1 MEKEIT
7 LDDIKSF
14 QDRYNSDDRNKQI
27 ENEIVTLGLRKACLT
42 NKDNYEFK
50 FNIEVPRVKIYNQFD
65 SNQCNIYASLR
76 MIKDILRQNSNLAV
90 DFLDISANYIE
101 FYDKLEKVNTYYEE
115 LINCKSLS
123 IGFINSN
130 INKYIGSY
138 GTFYFCKKII
148 DKYGI
153 VPSKDMKEVD
163 ENYDDNLTIELLKNK
178 LKTDSLALK
187 GIKNMEEKKKIKQEL
202 IYEAYQF
209 LSKIYGNPPTEF
221 YIKKDKF
228 TPKQFK
234 EKYLQNKLDD
244 YVTTTLLPKDVLFES
259 FSFVPS
265 MYLENEEEILTI
277 TKEKM
282 QEAII
287 KQLQAGISVWF
298 SAEES
303 TTLDSLNGVLDYNA
317 YDFNRLLNI
326 KDINKN
332 DKMKLDIINYDH
344 AMCITGAL
352 VINNQ
357 IIQYKVDN
365 NFGNIGRFKGN
376 LIMTPS
382 FLENCVI
389 TAIINKKYLNIGI
402 DKEVI

>member
-7 LDDIKSF
+7 LNDIKKF
-14 QDRYNSDDRNKQI
+14 QERYNSNDINKQI
-27 ENEIVTLGLRKACLT
+27 ESKIVELGLRGACST
-42 NKDNYEFK
+42 SKDNYEFK
-50 FNIEVPRVKIYNQFD
+50 FNIEVPRVRTYSQFD
-65 SNQCNIYASLR
+65 SNQCNIYSSLR
-76 MIKDILRQNSNLAV
+76 MIKDILRQNSNLAI
-90 DFLDISANYIE
+90 DFLDISANYIA
-101 FYDKLEKVNTYYEE
+101 FYDKLEKVNTFYEE

-163 ENYDDNLTIELLKNK
+163 DKYDDNLTIELLKNK
-178 LKTDSLALK
+178 LKTDALILK
-187 GIKNMEEKKKIKQEL
+187 GIKNLEEKKKIKEEL
-202 IYEAYQF
+202 VYEIYQF
-209 LSKIYGNPPTEF
+209 LSKIYGNPPTSLN
-221 YIKKDKF
+221 IKEEIL
-228 TPKQFK
+228 TPKEFK
-234 EKYLQNKLDD
+234 QRYLQDKLDE

-265 MYLENEEEILTI
+265 MYLEDEEQILTI
-277 TKEKM
+277 SKETM
-282 QEAII
+282 QKAII
-287 KQLQAGISVWF
+287 KQLQEGISIWF

-303 TTLDSLNGVLDYNA
+303 TTLDSLNGILDYNA
-317 YDFNRLLNI
+317 YDFNRMLNI
-326 KDINKN
+326 KEIAKN

-352 VINNQ
+352 VINNLT
-357 IIQYKVDN
+357 IQYKVDN
-365 NFGNIGRFKGN
+365 SNGNIGRFNGN

-389 TAIINKKYLNIGI
+389 TAIINKKYLNLDI
-402 DKEVI
+402 DNEVI

>member
-7 LDDIKSF
+7 LDDIKNF
-14 QDRYNSDDRNKQI
+14 QSRYNSDERNKQI
-27 ENEIVTLGLRKACLT
+27 ESKIVELGLREACLT

-50 FNIEVPRVKIYNQFD
+50 FNIEVPRVRIYNQFD

-76 MIKDILRQNSNLAV
+76 MIKDILRQNSNLAI
-90 DFLDISANYIE
+90 DFLDISANYIA

-115 LINCKSLS
+115 LINCKNIS
-123 IGFINSN
+123 IGFINGN

-163 ENYDDNLTIELLKNK
+163 EKYDDNLTIELLKNK
-178 LKTDSLALK
+178 LKTDSLMFK
-187 GIKNMEEKKKIKQEL
+187 GIKNTEEKKKIKQEL
-202 IYEAYQF
+202 VYEAYQF
-209 LSKIYGNPPTEF
+209 LSKVYGNPPTSF
-221 YIKKDKF
+221 NIKGEEL
-228 TPKQFK
+228 TPNQFK
-234 EKYLQNKLDD
+234 EKYLQDKLDD
-244 YVTTTLLPKDVLFES
+244 YVTTTLLPKNVLLES
-259 FSFVPS
+259 FSFIPS
-265 MYLENEEEILTI
+265 MYLEDEEEII
-277 TKEKM
+277 TLSKEKM
-282 QEAII
+282 KQAII
-287 KQLQAGISVWF
+287 RQLQDGISIWF

-303 TTLDSLNGVLDYNA
+303 TTLDSLNGILDYNA

-326 KDINKN
+326 RNISKN

-352 VINNQ
+352 VIDNQ

-365 NFGNIGRFKGN
+365 SFGDFGKFHGN

-389 TAIINKKYLNIGI
+389 TTIINKKYLNVDI
-402 DKEVI
+402 DSEII

>member
-1 MEKEIT
+1 M
-7 LDDIKSF
+7 S
-14 QDRYNSDDRNKQI
+14 
-27 ENEIVTLGLRKACLT
+27 
-42 NKDNYEFK
+42 KDNYEFK
-50 FNIEVPRVKIYNQFD
+50 FNIEVPRVRIYNQFD
-65 SNQCNIYASLR
+65 SNQCNIYSSLR

-90 DFLDISANYIE
+90 DFLDISANYIA
-101 FYDKLEKVNTYYEE
+101 FYDKLEKVNTFYEE

-163 ENYDDNLTIELLKNK
+163 EKYDDNLTIELLKNK

-187 GIKNMEEKKKIKQEL
+187 GIKNIEEKKVIKKEL
-202 IYEAYQF
+202 VYEAYQF
-209 LSKIYGNPPTEF
+209 LSKIYGNPPTDF
-221 YIKKDKF
+221 YIKGEIL
-228 TPKQFK
+228 TPNEFK
-234 EKYLQNKLDD
+234 ERYLQDKLDE
-244 YVTTTLLPKDVLFES
+244 YVTTTLLSKDVLFES
-259 FSFVPS
+259 FSFVPN
-265 MYLENEEEILTI
+265 MYLEDEEQIVTLS
-277 TKEKM
+277 KERM
-282 QEAII
+282 EEAII
-287 KQLQAGISVWF
+287 KQLQDGISVWF

-303 TTLDSLNGVLDYNA
+303 TTLDSLSGILDYDA
-317 YDFNRLLNI
+317 YDFNRILNI
-326 KDINKN
+326 RDINKS

-352 VINNQ
+352 VIDNQ
-357 IIQYKVDN
+357 IVQYKVDN
-365 NFGNIGRFKGN
+365 SFGNVGKFNGN

-389 TAIINKKYLNIGI
+389 TAIINKKYINNNVDSEII
-402 DKEVI
+402 